1 MEQENVRKI
10 SQSNAIT
17 NARYDLS
24 KLEKNALYKIIEKIR
39 HEPYHENMFNE
50 NLVVEFYAKDFSE
63 VANQDHTSQAK
74 EALRNLR
81 RKEIDITD
89 AEGHWINVGLINYAE
104 YNPRFK
110 AFEVEVSKKIIP
122 YFVELSKEFTTLNIV
137 VALSLKSKHTQRF
150 YELACQYRGK
160 ANRTFFLGIETLR
173 QMFRLGKGYKL
184 KSDIKKRVIDVAI
197 AELKEAFKEKQCDLW
212 LDTWDEGIG
221 NKTIFWFK
229 IHERNEEENIPDI
242 DTLEKQLVSINRT
255 NKAIFKKDPKFCAR
269 IVEHLREHTDLI
281 PQVLGKQVKIMGSYV
296 GKGQND
302 VARVWR
308 WVLMD
313 DFGIE

>member
-1 MEQENVRKI
+1 MEQERKI

-24 KLEKNALYKIIEKIR
+24 KMEKNALYKIIEKIR
-39 HEPYHENMFNE
+39 HEPYHENLFNE
-50 NLVVEFYAKDFSE
+50 NLVVEFYPKDFSE

-122 YFVELSKEFTTLNIV
+122 YFLELSKEFTTLNIV

-150 YELACQYRGK
+150 YELACQYRNK
-160 ANRTFFLGIETLR
+160 ADRTFFLEIEQLR

-184 KSDIKKRVIDVAI
+184 KSDVKKRVLDVAI
-197 AELKEAFKEKQCDLW
+197 DELKEAFEKKQCDMW
-212 LDTWDEGIG
+212 LEYWEDGIG
-221 NKTIFWFK
+221 NKTTFWFR

-242 DTLEKQLVSINRT
+242 DTLEKQLNAINTT
-255 NKAIFKKDPKFCAR
+255 NKAIFKKDPKFCAY
-269 IVEHLREHTDLI
+269 IVEYLRAHTDLI
-281 PQVLGKQVKIMGSYV
+281 PNVFGKQLKIVNNYVTKGKNDV
-296 GKGQND
+296 GKI
-302 VARVWR
+302 WR
-308 WVLMD
+308 YVLAE
-313 DFGIE
+313 DFGIKKQ